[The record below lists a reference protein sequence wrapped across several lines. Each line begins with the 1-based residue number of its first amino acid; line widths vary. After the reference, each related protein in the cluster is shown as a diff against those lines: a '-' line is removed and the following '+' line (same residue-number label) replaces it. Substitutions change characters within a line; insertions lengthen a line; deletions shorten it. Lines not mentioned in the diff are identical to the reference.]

1 MKRGLVVDREAQ
13 MIGVYL
19 FEQERIYRGI
29 PRKKVI
35 KKTKIYA
42 GDFVLGNIVDPETF
56 AIEQVEERKNFLVRP
71 PVANVDKVLVVVT
84 IKMPEFDSFLLD
96 NLLVVYEHLQADPV
110 IIFNKIDLLEDK
122 EIQKLKRWTDVYKN
136 AGYDVLHVSAEKNIG
151 IQKLKSYLE
160 GSISVLA
167 GPSGVGKSSILSK
180 LIGVQLETRQ
190 VSEKT
195 ERGRH
200 TTTGVK
206 LFRFGKNSFIGDT
219 PGFSSVDALYFVDR
233 KDVRL
238 YFREFLDY
246 RCRFPDCTH
255 TREPDCAVRQA
266 VKNGKIACERYKN
279 YLKIIQEDLSLLED
293 ICQ

>member
-19 FEQERIYRGI
+19 FDQERVYRGI

-56 AIEQVEERKNFLVRP
+56 AIEKVEERKNFLVRP

-84 IKMPEFDSFLLD
+84 IKMPDFDSFLLD

-110 IIFNKIDLLEDK
+110 IIFNKIDLLEGK
-122 EIQKLKRWTDVYKN
+122 ELEKLRRWTEIYKK
-136 AGYDVLHVSAEKNIG
+136 AGYDVLHVSAEKNTG
-151 IQKLKSYLE
+151 IEKLKDFLE

-180 LIGVQLETRQ
+180 LIGVHLETRQ

-219 PGFSSVDALYFVDR
+219 PGFSSVDALYFVDK

-246 RCRFPDCTH
+246 RCRFPNCTH
-255 TREPDCAVRQA
+255 TREPECAVRQA
-266 VKNGKIACERYKN
+266 VKNGEIACERYKN